1 MKWQHKRLVH
11 YIRNEWALVLV
22 MEWSRWCK
30 YRNVL
35 YTRCHAFWL
44 EMWYFTE
51 VILWC
56 GVVCIRTEINVQD
69 RNEGGGDNQS
79 IGELYH
85 HCLAIIR
92 PLMNCSISPSRT
104 KFKSDNWLPVLRSW
118 TNFWGPNV
126 YLRVSR
132 LHISFIACLFIIF
145 MSDTPNS
152 LANKRSFAFNLLV
165 AFSLFAK

>member
-1 MKWQHKRLVH
+1 MTIFFLWVEVVKGPTFWTKKSKGR
-11 YIRNEWALVLV
+11 ALILCNFELKISSVLLGRKEAKIA
-22 MEWSRWCK
+22 MR
-30 YRNVL
+30 
-35 YTRCHAFWL
+35 
-44 EMWYFTE
+44 
-51 VILWC
+51 
-56 GVVCIRTEINVQD
+56 
-69 RNEGGGDNQS
+69 GDNQS

-92 PLMNCSISPSRT
+92 PLMNGSISPSRT